1 MTDIVE
7 TESES
12 EWHRDAGGDARASF
26 AILEDRG
33 RALFVRVNRAGGGSV
48 PVSITRE
55 ALEDHFEAGPGEEDL
70 ARAYL
75 AHQQRINAKIAELDP
90 AGDVY
95 TDSFPLLLATNDFE

>member
-1 MTDIVE
+1 MTDVVE
-7 TESES
+7 TQTETGSR
-12 EWHRDAGGDARASF
+12 RDMGAGARESF
-26 AILEDRG
+26 AALEDRG

-55 ALEDHFEAGPGEEDL
+55 ALEDRFEAGPGEKDL

-75 AHQQRINAKIAELDP
+75 AHQQRINARIAELDP

-95 TDSFPLLLATNDFE
+95 TDSFPLLLGTNDFE